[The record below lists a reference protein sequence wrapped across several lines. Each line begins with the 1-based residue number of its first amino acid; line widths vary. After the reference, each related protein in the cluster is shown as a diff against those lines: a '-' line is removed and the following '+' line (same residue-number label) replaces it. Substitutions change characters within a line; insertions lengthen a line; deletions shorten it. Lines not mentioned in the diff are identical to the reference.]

1 MRGPLRPK
9 YLQKTQKKNKY
20 LAKNNEK
27 KQEKTFVKGS
37 AGAHKTRAIFQGLT
51 LKNGMDI
58 GVWRNFGV
66 YAWTSLYNP
75 AKHRNKREN
84 QEKTI
89 KINQ

>member
-1 MRGPLRPK
+1 MGFMFLFFFTENARSL
-9 YLQKTQKKNKY
+9 KTQISPKNTKKNKY

-58 GVWRNFGV
+58 GV
-66 YAWTSLYNP
+66 
-75 AKHRNKREN
+75 
-84 QEKTI
+84 
-89 KINQ
+89 